1 MGYLRRR
8 SLMQHR
14 LAQHPRVLGACALI
28 TASTLCAA
36 WSARWRRPRH
46 ELPPV
51 EPGAPRFGLPCLV
64 LTLNA
69 SHVDSSA
76 LGCTPFVAPP
86 FTEQE
91 LDLVSPDARRKILD
105 PALLETASELSNNAS
120 VNIYMNHVRI
130 WRRIAEQ
137 WDVALVLEEDIVVP
151 EDAEL
156 VIAQALAALRRGN
169 VTNFV
174 VKLMD
179 SSLFN
184 NVQWQTVYALS
195 DRHQLRACTCQPRIR
210 SSGSAAYLMDR
221 AAALTLL
228 RNALPASMHVD
239 VYKHHM
245 GCIHR
250 KIRLFEL
257 NPHLMHVNNRP
268 TRHLPFGFR
277 RGYMLLKEA
286 IVNAFNSTC

>member
-51 EPGAPRFGLPCLV
+51 EAFAPRFSLPCLV

-76 LGCTPFVAPP
+76 RGCTPFVAPP
-86 FTEQE
+86 FTEQD

-120 VNIYMNHVRI
+120 VNIYMNHARI
-130 WRRIAEQ
+130 WRKIAEQ

-151 EDAEL
+151 EDINEIIAE
-156 VIAQALAALRRGN
+156 ILAAFRRDN

-174 VKLMD
+174 MKLTD
-179 SSLFN
+179 STRFSSM
-184 NVQWQTVYALS
+184 QWTTVYKL
-195 DRHQLRACTCQPRIR
+195 RHRLELRACTCQPSIR
-210 SSGSAAYLMDR
+210 SSSSAAYIMDR
-221 AAALTLL
+221 AAAQTLL
-228 RNALPASMHVD
+228 NHAFPASMHVD
-239 VYKHHM
+239 VFKHHM
-245 GCIHR
+245 GCTFN
-250 KIRLFEL
+250 KINFFQT
-257 NPHLMHVNNRP
+257 NPHVMNVNNRP
-268 TRHLPFGFR
+268 SKHLPHDFQR
-277 RGYMLLKEA
+277 RYLLLKEV

>member
-8 SLMQHR
+8 SHMQRR

-36 WSARWRRPRH
+36 WSAPWRRPRH

-51 EPGAPRFGLPCLV
+51 EPLAPRFSLPCLV

-76 LGCTPFVAPP
+76 KGCTPFVAPP

-91 LDLVSPDARRKILD
+91 LDFVSPDARRKILD

-130 WRRIAEQ
+130 WRTIAEQ
-137 WDVALVLEEDIVVP
+137 WDVALVLEDDVLVP
-151 EDAEL
+151 LNADK
-156 VIAQALAALRRGN
+156 VIAEILSVLRREN
-169 VTNFV
+169 VSNYV
-174 VKLMD
+174 VKLID
-179 SSLFN
+179 HNLLSPAQWDHVSDLSS
-184 NVQWQTVYALS
+184 
-195 DRHQLRACTCQPRIR
+195 RHQLRSCSCQPSIR
-210 SSGSAAYLMDR
+210 SSCSAAYLIDN

-228 RNALPASMHVD
+228 QHAFPADLHVD
-239 VYKHHM
+239 TYKHHM
-245 GCIHR
+245 GCIHH
-250 KIRLFEL
+250 KIRLFQVF
-257 NPHLMHVNNRP
+257 PFIMHSNNRP
-268 TRHLPFGFR
+268 TKHLPFGFQ
-277 RGYMLLKEA
+277 RGYLLLKEA
-286 IVNAFNSTC
+286 IVNVFNSTC